1 MNAIFLKLDNADFD
15 DWENARQIQDDGSV
29 KKIRHAEAIV
39 GACYNSWHCW
49 PYCLVATRTVRVF
62 LSSLLG
68 CWVVGVELRILKITK
83 FWFDVNKFWY
93 EYFLE

>member
-29 KKIRHAEAIV
+29 KKIRHAETIV

-49 PYCLVATRTVRVF
+49 PSCLIVYKNSQGLLVKFAR
-62 LSSLLG
+62 LLG
-68 CWVVGVELRILKITK
+68 SSCWT
-83 FWFDVNKFWY
+83 
-93 EYFLE
+93 